1 MVGQRHQAPVAL
13 PLPVGGKADAP
24 ARQNR
29 VLGKISCDATG
40 AVVPVVSIAAH
51 RVQRTHRPAQ
61 GSELFRDVTAQFIH
75 CMAGHQFRQSWE
87 SPWML
92 LTKIPMLAYRAETAD
107 EVS

>member
-61 GSELFRDVTAQFIH
+61 GSELFRDVTAQFNSLHGRTSVSAKLGVALDVI
-75 CMAGHQFRQSWE
+75 
-87 SPWML
+87 
-92 LTKIPMLAYRAETAD
+92 D
-107 EVS
+107 ENSDACVPCRNGG